1 MGDVV
6 NFNGV
11 TTLDLDANRTLEN
24 LKNEDLEGFIIAGY
38 TKGGEEFFSSTYADA
53 SRCLWLTERFKKAL
67 LDHENE

>member
-6 NFNGV
+6 NFNGE

-24 LKNEDLEGFIIAGY
+24 LKNENLEGFI

>member
-38 TKGGEEFFSSTYADA
+38 TKGGEEFF
-53 SRCLWLTERFKKAL
+53 
-67 LDHENE
+67 